1 MHDETPG
8 RILVVDDEER
18 NRRLLR
24 HLLENKGYLVR
35 EAADG
40 EEALARVAE
49 EAPDVVLLD
58 VMMPKLDGFE
68 VCRRLKGDE
77 RTSHIPVLLVTM
89 LSERQDR
96 LNGIAAGATDF
107 LSKPVDMDE
116 VLLRVNNALAGKRLF
131 DSNLAFQDEL
141 EHLVE
146 QRTAELRTALEE
158 LKSSQERT
166 IQQEKLASIGQ
177 LAAGVAH
184 EINNPTGF
192 IASNLGSLGK
202 YLSRLEEFIQGVN
215 AASQALAPEKLAEL
229 QALRQRLKVDF
240 ILADTRDLLKE
251 SLDGTERIRK
261 IVQNLKNFSRRD
273 DDQPGP
279 VDINECLDGTLSMVW
294 NELKYNATVV
304 KEYGDLP
311 RITGFTQQLGQ
322 VFVNLLVNASHAIGK
337 NQGTITIQTALEAG
351 EIVVSISDSGCGIPP
366 ENLERIFEAFYTT
379 KELGKG
385 TGLGMS
391 IAREIIEKH
400 HGAISVQS
408 VVGQGTTF
416 LVKLPVVAKAVK

>member
-1 MHDETPG
+1 MHNEKPG

-35 EAADG
+35 EAGDG

-77 RTSHIPVLLVTM
+77 CTSRIPVLLVTM

-96 LNGIAAGATDF
+96 LTGIAAGATDF

-116 VLLRVNNALAGKRLF
+116 VLLRVENALQGKRLF
-131 DSNLAFQDEL
+131 DCNRAFQDEL
-141 EHLVE
+141 EQLVV
-146 QRTAELRTALEE
+146 QRTAELHSALEE

-192 IASNLGSLGK
+192 ISSNLGSLGK
-202 YLSRLEEFIQGVN
+202 YLDRLEEYMQGVT
-215 AASQALAPEKLAEL
+215 AVSQGLPPDQLAEL
-229 QALRQRLKVDF
+229 QALRKRLKVDF
-240 ILADTRDLLKE
+240 ILTDTRDLLKE

-279 VDINECLDGTLSMVW
+279 VDINECLDATLSMVW

-311 RITGFTQQLGQ
+311 RIKGFNQQLGQ

-337 NQGTITIQTALEAG
+337 NQGAITIRTALEGG
-351 EIVVSISDSGCGIPP
+351 EIVVRISDTGCGIAP
-366 ENLERIFEAFYTT
+366 ENLARIFEAFYTT

-391 IAREIIEKH
+391 IAREIVEKH
-400 HGAISVQS
+400 HGAISVES
-408 VVGQGTTF
+408 VVGEGATF
-416 LVKLPVVAKAVK
+416 TVRLPVAAQAAK